1 MDPAIAIRWFEL
13 VQEWDETERALKVT
27 ADPAEGERLKARL
40 SRIKAS
46 MAEVVAEG
54 RDARDPASDTLV
66 VGSLKIVGE
75 GREAEPSSK
84 PGKRRSSATH

>member
-1 MDPAIAIRWFEL
+1 MDPAIAIRWFGL
-13 VQEWDETERALKVT
+13 VQEWDETERALKVA

-40 SRIKAS
+40 ARIKAS

-75 GREAEPSSK
+75 GRGAVPSAS
-84 PGKRRSSATH
+84 GRRKSTATH